1 FSKGQSDNRYLQIAN
16 NLSEITL
23 ITGNKTFDSPI
34 NLSNNSPIKASG
46 DNAIEFDAQ
55 GNVTFPGDVSI
66 LGSTFSADV
75 QRFSTDDSII
85 KFADG
90 NITDAVDIGFIGERA
105 SMNAGVIWDESRDEI
120 AGVLTNDD
128 PDLQTTITIDQY
140 ADIHGKD
147 MLSAGDSY
155 ADNFSLVTD
164 FNGTGWEGTHE
175 GDFNVRNLVVRQSAR
190 FRELLIDQVSAIG
203 GSTILSGA
211 RGKIESRSGNTVTLE
226 DPNDTGVTQFSVGS
240 LFVCRVIDV
249 DGGEFKFVAGIVTAV
264 NGMDVTLSNADADL
278 PTIDQG
284 KGWGSISSLDGGDVI
299 VERGHVSN
307 GNRQNVIYETAT
319 DSDAPVTKYL

>member
-1 FSKGQSDNRYLQIAN
+1 KASSDIFKDIPKFSDDDDSGSDDTGTQPPDGGITDHGLLSGLNDPADHPWALQTDFSNVDDWTPADNRFLNESANLSDLASISTARGNLDVFSKGQSDNRYLQIAN

-55 GNVTFPGDVSI
+55 GNVTFPEDVSI

-90 NITDAVDIGFIGERA
+90 NITDAVDIGFIGQRA

-140 ADIHGKD
+140 ADLHGKD

-164 FNGTGWEGTHE
+164 FNGVGWEGTHE

-190 FRELLIDQVSAIG
+190 FRELIIDQLSAIG
-203 GSTILSGA
+203 GSTIL
-211 RGKIESRSGNTVTLE
+211 
-226 DPNDTGVTQFSVGS
+226 
-240 LFVCRVIDV
+240 
-249 DGGEFKFVAGIVTAV
+249 
-264 NGMDVTLSNADADL
+264 
-278 PTIDQG
+278 
-284 KGWGSISSLDGGDVI
+284 
-299 VERGHVSN
+299 
-307 GNRQNVIYETAT
+307 
-319 DSDAPVTKYL
+319 